1 MTKED
6 IARQLGIPTESVD
19 DVLKF
24 AELLKT
30 ANSEVKAEI
39 SIILHTLELACR
51 DKNKKRH

>member
-1 MTKED
+1 MTKES
-6 IARQLGIPTESVD
+6 IARRLGIPIESVD

-30 ANSEVKAEI
+30 ANSEVKTEM

-51 DKNKKRH
+51 DK